1 MARAGSLPPCSDEW
15 VSASTRPCH
24 SDLVDETLSSSA
36 AQRLRDAALTY
47 APVGGTRTGEV
58 PSGFATFSRTR
69 TVGEGQE
76 RFEVAARGLL
86 RWEMHRRAG
95 LRVQASHGHVTAGAV
110 AVLRLGV
117 GRVALAAPVRVV
129 HVVDEPRR
137 QGFAYGTLPGHP
149 ESGEESFVL
158 ELQPGG
164 SVDFTITAFS
174 RPATWLAR
182 AAGPVGRRVQS
193 SITDRYLRSV

>member
-1 MARAGSLPPCSDEW
+1 MD
-15 VSASTRPCH
+15 V
-24 SDLVDETLSSSA
+24 TLSSSA
-36 AQRLRDAALTY
+36 AQRLRDADLTY
-47 APVGGTRTGEV
+47 APVGGTQTGEV
-58 PSGFATFSRTR
+58 ASGFATFSRTR
-69 TVGEGQE
+69 TVGAGRE
-76 RFEVAARGLL
+76 RFEVAARDLL

-95 LRVQASHGHVTAGAV
+95 LRVQASHDHVATGAV
-110 AVLRLGV
+110 AILRLGV
-117 GRVALAAPVRVV
+117 GRLAVAAPVRVV
-129 HVVDEPRR
+129 HVVDEPGR

-158 ELQPGG
+158 ELQRDD

-193 SITDRYLRSV
+193 SITARYLRSV

>member
-1 MARAGSLPPCSDEW
+1 M
-15 VSASTRPCH
+15 
-24 SDLVDETLSSSA
+24 DETLSSSA

-47 APVGGTRTGEV
+47 TPAGGTRTGEV
-58 PSGFATFSRTR
+58 PPGAATFSRTR

-76 RFEVAARGLL
+76 RFEVAARDLL

-95 LRVQASHGHVTAGAV
+95 LRVQASHEHVTAGAV
-110 AVLRLGV
+110 AVLRLGL

-129 HVVDEPRR
+129 HVVDEARR

-158 ELQPGG
+158 ELQPDD

-193 SITDRYLRSV
+193 SITGRYLRSV